1 MELKVLKEEKNTLEL
16 EIKGEGHSFCNA
28 LKAELWN
35 DEHVRIAAY
44 KIEHPLVGVPKLL
57 VETDGKETPRK
68 ALSAAVKRIEKQL
81 DKFKIEAKKIK

>member
-1 MELKVLKEEKNTLEL
+1 MELKVLNEEKNTLEL
-16 EIKGEGHSFCNA
+16 EIKGEGNSCCNA

-44 KIEHPLVGVPKLL
+44 KIEHPLVGVPKLI

-68 ALSAAVKRIEKQL
+68 ALTAAVKRLEKQL
-81 DKFKIEAKKIK
+81 EKFKTEAKKIK